1 MDDFQKISLLLNF
14 ANIVV
19 LPLGIFLY
27 RYIKHWRQ
35 ENEKIEAEKRKR
47 VDLMKN
53 LQMSLARD
61 RLMQSGDF
69 FCRLGTI
76 PANIKRNLVEM
87 GDAYVALGGNGDGRK
102 MLEKIKALDVD
113 DNILK
118 HWYEKRLHYEI

>member
-35 ENEKIEAEKRKR
+35 ENEKIEAEKRKH

-87 GDAYVALGGNGDGRK
+87 GEAYVALGGNGDGRK

-118 HWYEKRLHYEI
+118 RWYEKRLHYEI